1 MDNCNGICANERDLC
16 CLSTLKQ
23 EQPWAK
29 WGKKEKQNKIEFAA
43 HTREKINGSSHWVV
57 FTFQLVVS
65 YFPWGSPEDNWGRN
79 GLQMLVTPLSY
90 GPLGA
95 HSGFVTRLHHASED
109 LTDDL
114 WHVLQLLP
122 CTPYTMWWH
131 KTQFNLVTLIC
142 YSQFNHPNTENCSL
156 PHHTI
161 WNHL

>member
-1 MDNCNGICANERDLC
+1 VDNWNRICANDRDSC
-16 CLSTLKQ
+16 CLSVLKRL
-23 EQPWAK
+23 QPRAK
-29 WGKKEKQNKIEFAA
+29 WGKEEKQNKIEFAA
-43 HTREKINGSSHWVV
+43 HAREKINGSSHWVV

-122 CTPYTMWWH
+122 FNPFTMWWN
-131 KTQFNLVTLIC
+131 KTRFNPVQYNTNM
-142 YSQFNHPNTENCSL
+142 SHNSTTQTENCSL
-156 PHHTI
+156 PHAQ
-161 WNHL
+161 